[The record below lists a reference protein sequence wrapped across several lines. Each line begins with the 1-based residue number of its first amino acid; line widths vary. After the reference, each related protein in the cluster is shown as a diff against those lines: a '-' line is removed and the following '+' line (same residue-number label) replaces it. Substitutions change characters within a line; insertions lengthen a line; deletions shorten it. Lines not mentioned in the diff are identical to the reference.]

1 MCFYN
6 RPSHAWWVI
15 EAGSDLGLPLVTLIV
30 LAVLAAVVLYQL
42 YAVLGRKVGRQP
54 EDNAAGA
61 PVSEAR
67 VKPLNPEEPAV
78 VLTGLAALRAR
89 EPGFDL
95 AQFLTGARAAYEM
108 IVVAFA
114 ERDRDTLRGLL
125 SPKVFKGFEAVMAER
140 EARGETETVE
150 FLQPPR
156 GDLEDMTVDG
166 DIARARV
173 RFLAEHR
180 SRTKT
185 DEGEAVDDRRT
196 AEVWTFERDL
206 TSGDPNWILVRVDA
220 AEA

>member
-1 MCFYN
+1 MKPD
-6 RPSHAWWVI
+6 RI
-15 EAGSDLGLPLVTLIV
+15 LGLQIVTLIV
-30 LAVLAAVVLYQL
+30 LAALATVVLYQL

-54 EDNAAGA
+54 EDNAGDPAA
-61 PVSEAR
+61 EPR
-67 VKPLNPEEPAV
+67 VKPLTPEEPAV

-89 EPGFDL
+89 EPSFDL
-95 AQFLTGARAAYEM
+95 PQFLAGARGAYEM

-114 ERDRDTLRGLL
+114 ERDRETLRGLL
-125 SPKVFKGFEAVMAER
+125 SPKVMKGFEAVMVER